1 MIPGPRISAESGMQ
15 GQDTEANARDDAS
28 NLPQDD
34 EEQIPDRR
42 CAVRN
47 DGKIRS

>member
-28 NLPQDD
+28 NLLHKTVKSRFR
-34 EEQIPDRR
+34 I
-42 CAVRN
+42 AVA
-47 DGKIRS
+47 SE